1 MGCCLNASNN
11 IVNLKSFK
19 NSQNFT
25 DLNLSQR
32 LNKLLSTVPVSN
44 SIKNENIKQI
54 SLQNDLK
61 NEKLFCNIGEQS
73 FQSQRTRCGPIISKL
88 NIKKGS
94 SVSLAVVINK

>member
-11 IVNLKSFK
+11 IVNLK

-54 SLQNDLK
+54 SSQNDLK